1 MCAHAH
7 AHKRGW
13 ISEYLCAID
22 RTAKVNGLRL
32 DEMLCLRA
40 LLLTACCLA
49 PAALGLIHNLDS
61 HPESEQIQPLAI
73 EISPEEESGHDLQRI
88 ARDVLGQNYFA

>member
-1 MCAHAH
+1 MRVLYELEPASAL
-7 AHKRGW
+7 
-13 ISEYLCAID
+13 YD
-22 RTAKVNGLRL
+22 FLRL

-73 EISPEEESGHDLQRI
+73 EISPEEEGGLDLHRI